1 MKEDKKMKKTILWL
15 IIIIFILSLT
25 LIGTGC
31 KEEAAPA
38 EEVKEEVKEEEAE
51 PAEEEVEEVLEKP
64 SGEIT
69 VWHGD
74 SDEVAKITQELIETS
89 FNVEYPDIKVNYE
102 LAPDPFQDK
111 LLITVPSGTG
121 PDLFEWNHDWIGTAA
136 KAGIISPIDELIT
149 TELLEKFYSS
159 AVKAGS
165 YKGNQYTLPISA
177 EAVAMAYNKS
187 LMGDRPIPTT
197 SDELVELM
205 EEFKDEDLYFSFPMA
220 PFTVSGFVHAFGG
233 YFWDDDLGLGVN
245 SEGTIEAMEWILET
259 FKPYMT
265 EDATWDPQVALFP
278 EAKAPLA
285 INGPWALG
293 DWTNAG
299 IDYGL
304 TLLPKISEI
313 DKDPMPYTGVKSI
326 YMTSSCENRE
336 AAFAFMVWATT
347 NKDRILN
354 RAIQLGYIPVLKE
367 ILEVQEVKDDPKLS
381 VFSQEVALGKP
392 MASGPEM
399 VAVWGPMQ
407 SALDA
412 MWSGVK
418 TVEEAL
424 NEAQAE
430 IQKSIDEME

>member
-1 MKEDKKMKKTILWL
+1 MKKTIFWL

-25 LIGTGC
+25 LVGTGC
-31 KEEAAPA
+31 REEATPVEEIA
-38 EEVKEEVKEEEAE
+38 EEVIEEEA
-51 PAEEEVEEVLEKP
+51 PPIEEEVEVTVVEKP

-74 SDEVAKITQELIETS
+74 SDEVAKITQDLIETS
-89 FNVEYPDIKVNYE
+89 FNAEYPDIKVNYE
-102 LAPDPFQDK
+102 LAPDPDRFREK

-121 PDLFEWNHDWIGTAA
+121 PDLFEWNHDWIGILAI
-136 KAGIISPIDELIT
+136 AGILSPIDDLMT
-149 TELLEKFYSS
+149 ADLLEQFYDS
-159 AVKAGS
+159 AVKAGN

-187 LMGDRPIPTT
+187 LMGDKPIPAT

-205 EEFKDEDLYFSFPMA
+205 KEFKDKGLYGISFPMV

-233 YFWDDDLGLGVN
+233 YFWDDDLGLGIN
-245 SEGTIEAMEWILET
+245 SEGTIEAMEWILEK

-265 EDATWDPQVALFP
+265 EDASWDPQVVLFP
-278 EAKAPLA
+278 EEKAPLA
-285 INGPWALG
+285 INGPWMLG
-293 DWTNAG
+293 GWTDAG

-326 YMTSSCENRE
+326 YMTSGCENKE

-354 RAIQLGYIPVLKE
+354 RAMQLGYIPVLKE

-381 VFSQEVALGKP
+381 IFSQEVALGKP

-399 VAVWGPMQ
+399 VAIWGPMQ
-407 SALDA
+407 NALDA
-412 MWSGVK
+412 MWAGVK

-424 NEAQAE
+424 NDAQTE

>member
-1 MKEDKKMKKTILWL
+1 MKKTILWL
-15 IIIIFILSLT
+15 IIITFILSLT

-31 KEEAAPA
+31 KEEAAPT
-38 EEVKEEVKEEEAE
+38 EEVTEEVTEEEEEAE
-51 PAEEEVEEVLEKP
+51 PAEEEAEEAVEKP

-89 FNVEYPDIKVNYE
+89 FNAEYPDIKVNYE

-136 KAGIISPIDELIT
+136 KAGIISPIDDFIT
-149 TELLEKFYSS
+149 TELVEKFYDS

-187 LMGDRPIPTT
+187 LMGDRSIPTT

-205 EEFKDEDLYFSFPMA
+205 EEFKDEDLYFSFPMV

-233 YFWDDDLGLGVN
+233 YFWDDDLGLGIN

-265 EDATWDPQVALFP
+265 EDAHHGILKLLCSLKEKLLWL
-278 EAKAPLA
+278 LM
-285 INGPWALG
+285 GLG
-293 DWTNAG
+293 Q
-299 IDYGL
+299 
-304 TLLPKISEI
+304 SEI
-313 DKDPMPYTGVKSI
+313 GQM
-326 YMTSSCENRE
+326 
-336 AAFAFMVWATT
+336 
-347 NKDRILN
+347 L
-354 RAIQLGYIPVLKE
+354 VL
-367 ILEVQEVKDDPKLS
+367 I
-381 VFSQEVALGKP
+381 
-392 MASGPEM
+392 MA
-399 VAVWGPMQ
+399 
-407 SALDA
+407 
-412 MWSGVK
+412 
-418 TVEEAL
+418 
-424 NEAQAE
+424 
-430 IQKSIDEME
+430 